1 MLKSTPRHKPAIRQG
16 SKIEPRD
23 NHPTL
28 ADLGLD
34 KKTSMLAQR
43 VANLSPEQFK
53 DVQASTYSPCS
64 ESCSGM
70 SGEMG
75 GNLGKLGEGLKGLS
89 PSVHAVMLMFS

>member
-1 MLKSTPRHKPAIRQG
+1 MNCRNTYLAREGHICAKPST
-16 SKIEPRD
+16 
-23 NHPTL
+23 TL
-28 ADLGLD
+28 ADLKID

-43 VANLSPEQFK
+43 VANLSPEKFK